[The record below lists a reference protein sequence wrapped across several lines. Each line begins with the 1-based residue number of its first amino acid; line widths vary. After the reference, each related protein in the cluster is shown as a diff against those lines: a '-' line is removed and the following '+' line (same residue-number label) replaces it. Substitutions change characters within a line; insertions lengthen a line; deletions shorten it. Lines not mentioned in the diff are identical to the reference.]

1 MNWFHI
7 KTDFAEKFCHFASFG
22 QPKCVFIN
30 FASFLGKRVRR
41 TVNYGDADR
50 GGNDDGSW
58 QDNMSEYNSD
68 FSMPSDGENDDDD
81 YDKNDEGNDRNRRGG
96 RGGRDP
102 REKDRPLPP
111 LLARVGGNIEVLG
124 FNARQVM
131 IFFTA

>member
-1 MNWFHI
+1 M
-7 KTDFAEKFCHFASFG
+7 ASKIRFFN
-22 QPKCVFIN
+22 KNCL
-30 FASFLGKRVRR
+30 FLGKRVRR

-124 FNARQVM
+124 FNARQVRNFEGQ
-131 IFFTA
+131 IINFVHF

>member
-1 MNWFHI
+1 
-7 KTDFAEKFCHFASFG
+7 
-22 QPKCVFIN
+22 
-30 FASFLGKRVRR
+30 
-41 TVNYGDADR
+41 
-50 GGNDDGSW
+50 
-58 QDNMSEYNSD
+58 
-68 FSMPSDGENDDDD
+68 MPSDGENDDDD

-131 IFFTA
+131 KTLYFFHTV